1 MAAGRKYR
9 GQTRQELADE
19 LTGALGRKWNPE
31 MISRLEAGTK
41 PLTNET
47 LIALAEIQGFPF
59 SFYLEDPK
67 GRLLGL

>member
-9 GQTRQELADE
+9 GQTRQELAE
-19 LTGALGRKWNPE
+19 KLTEAVGSSWNPE
-31 MISRLEAGTK
+31 MISRLEAATE
-41 PLTNET
+41 PLTTET
-47 LIALAEIQGFPF
+47 LMAIAEVQGFPV

>member
-9 GQTRQELADE
+9 GQTRQELAEE
-19 LTGALGRKWNPE
+19 LTEAVGSSWSTE
-31 MISRLEAGTK
+31 MISRLEAGTE

-47 LIALAEIQGFPF
+47 LMAIAEIQGFPF
-59 SFYLEDPK
+59 SFYLEDQS